1 MSTGNVATTGNWD
14 STLTSI
20 TLTCKAMLCIASHTN
35 TGQEAKTIL
44 WLANVDDYTEQYGI
58 QHRYTPFWG
67 GGYSFSYR
75 LLFPTST
82 AHKVAL
88 RIKTPEAN
96 TNSSGT
102 LQGIILEP

>member
-44 WLANVDDYTEQYGI
+44 WLANVDDYTEQYGYH
-58 QHRYTPFWG
+58 HRYTPFWG
-67 GGYSFSYR
+67 GGYTFSYR
-75 LLFPTST
+75 LLFSTST

-96 TNSSGT
+96 TNSSGA

>member
-20 TLTCKAMLCIASHTN
+20 TLTCRAMLCIASHTN

-58 QHRYTPFWG
+58 PHRYTPFWG
-67 GGYSFSYR
+67 GGYSFSYC
-75 LLFPTST
+75 LLFPTNT

-102 LQGIILEP
+102 LQGIILQP